1 MICLS
6 KASGQNRADV
16 TVAAMRDYLITIGF
30 ESFVEVDHSL
40 AFRHADSEVVVTLT
54 TNEDSD
60 LVRPADFLSIKFRLE
75 SEGLISDNA
84 VAELNQ
90 GKLPIA
96 S

>member
-1 MICLS
+1 MS
-6 KASGQNRADV
+6 MDNQNPAEV
-16 TVAAMRDYLITIGF
+16 SIVAMQEYLIAIGF
-30 ESFVEVDHSL
+30 ESFAEIGHSIT
-40 AFRHADSEVVVTLT
+40 FRHSDSGAVVTLT
-54 TNEDSD
+54 KNNDSD

-75 SEGLISDNA
+75 SEGLISENA